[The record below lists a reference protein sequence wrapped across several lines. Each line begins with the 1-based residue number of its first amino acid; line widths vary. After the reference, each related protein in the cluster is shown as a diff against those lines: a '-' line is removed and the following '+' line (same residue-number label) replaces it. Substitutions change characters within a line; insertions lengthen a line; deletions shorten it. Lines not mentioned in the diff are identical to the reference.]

1 MKIILISLAML
12 TLQLRIQG
20 QNMNAEFINLPNPNL
35 DEVVISD
42 SDTCLKICQYKHPA
56 LWLDGEKI
64 YLSSL
69 VTAKKKLEISDSIML
84 SKQLYNQLG
93 NILDFLIYQGTFY
106 FLGTKN
112 LIIIEPTG
120 KSKVIFNDKYQRLLM
135 TKDGIYLA
143 RNFSMEK
150 QKEMFQFC
158 KLISKEKE
166 YSLGKCLSLKQFS
179 LENTFSIY
187 STINFTA
194 SNKKNTIFSA
204 NLSDNS
210 IDVIKIGEDTVIKYP
225 FISINIATPDSSVAR
240 RCVKLHKKYGIN
252 NSYDNLDALIA
263 TTDSLTI
270 ITSISAHGENALLLN
285 LQNKKLK
292 HNWFSQLLYVSLDSN
307 NNIEVKDISW
317 KLTDYANY
325 SKNKVPYYTFGRRAY
340 SAGEHWFAIPSTI
353 NEEELFDN
361 FTLSDYQ
368 KVRDKN
374 LKTKSIILV
383 EIKTK

>member
-166 YSLGKCLSLKQFS
+166 YSLGKCLSLKQFL

-210 IDVIKIGEDTVIKYP
+210 IDVIKIGEDTVIKYW
-225 FISINIATPDSSVAR
+225 AKW
-240 RCVKLHKKYGIN
+240 CIN
-252 NSYDNLDALIA
+252 N
-263 TTDSLTI
+263 
-270 ITSISAHGENALLLN
+270 
-285 LQNKKLK
+285 
-292 HNWFSQLLYVSLDSN
+292 F
-307 NNIEVKDISW
+307 
-317 KLTDYANY
+317 
-325 SKNKVPYYTFGRRAY
+325 
-340 SAGEHWFAIPSTI
+340 
-353 NEEELFDN
+353 
-361 FTLSDYQ
+361 
-368 KVRDKN
+368 
-374 LKTKSIILV
+374 
-383 EIKTK
+383 